1 MFENKTYKEHL
12 EDMLC
17 DKECSDEMTG
27 YQHQA
32 VDAMIE
38 LLSVC
43 SYEELCEFAKA
54 KIDGR
59 MIILP
64 CKPGDNVWV
73 IIRRGTSYRVELWTV
88 YKIYERIAGSWFI
101 ELKSIRLSKI
111 RPNEFEKIT
120 RTISSF
126 GKTVFISR
134 ELAEEKLKELI
145 DNGKTL

>member
-1 MFENKTYKEHL
+1 MKEKTYKEHL
-12 EDMLC
+12 EDMLS

-59 MIILP
+59 MTILP

-73 IIRRGTSYRVELWTV
+73 IIRRGTSYRVELWIV
-88 YKIYERIAGSWFI
+88 YKIYEKNDGSWFFV
-101 ELKSIRLSKI
+101 LKSIRLSKI
-111 RPNEFEKIT
+111 KPNEFEEIT
-120 RTISSF
+120 RAISSF
-126 GKTVFISR
+126 GKTVFASR
-134 ELAEEKLKELI
+134 EPAEEKLKELI

>member
-1 MFENKTYKEHL
+1 MEKTYKEHL

-17 DKECSDEMTG
+17 DKECSDKMTG

-43 SYEELCEFAKA
+43 SYEELREFSKA

-59 MIILP
+59 MTILP
-64 CKPGDNVWV
+64 CNPGDNVWA

-145 DNGKTL
+145 DNGSTV